1 VSHPIPDAAL
11 DSDIAIIA
19 RKGSGKSYLA
29 RGLAERLLDLKRRLV
44 IIDPLGAWWGLKA
57 SADGESA
64 GYPVAVFG
72 GEHGDMPLTSKMGEP
87 LAKLIASENLPCVID
102 TSLMRK
108 EEQGELAIDLFE
120 GLFRFNKDALTIV
133 LEEADVF
140 APQNPAKDGYAARVL
155 HEVDRIARRG
165 RARGLRL
172 ISLTQR
178 PARLHKDVLSQA
190 AALVAMRL
198 TSPHDRAAI
207 EDWIKGNADASQAKE
222 VMGSLATL
230 AIGEGWVWA
239 PDLDILRRA
248 KFPSIKTLDTS
259 ATPKAGERR
268 IAPKTLAEVDVSA
281 IREALAVPAPVSKE
295 NLKRDETSP
304 ALIEQAEQRGYHRGW
319 QAGVQEGR
327 KAGWNDAAEKMRA
340 MLADFLGRPYEASP
354 VPDVLRETEAKVPA
368 QANGN
373 QIAEPSPGVISPSAL
388 AMLDTLVI
396 CHPWPIPAILWGAF
410 SGRSPVSGPWHKAV
424 SELKA
429 TAFVETAD
437 GKFVATPAGVSASK
451 SRPAGIGSDVDLWRC
466 WRATIRGLIGE
477 SAIGLLEVLSA
488 HRPNRLTA
496 RQWGLLTNRSPIS
509 GPWHGALKAL
519 SKWDCIEKSGDR
531 YGVTEKGVQI
541 AGNEG
546 GADTREALFAVRVNR
561 LSTTSR
567 QIFDALPGERTD
579 LARKLGKSPISGPW
593 HSAIKE
599 LLASGLAAET
609 ARVIVRI
616 DEELEALTGKA
627 AS

>member
-1 VSHPIPDAAL
+1 MNHPIPDAAL

-44 IIDPLGAWWGLKA
+44 IIDPLGSWWGLKA
-57 SADGESA
+57 SADGEKA

-72 GEHGDMPLTSKMGEP
+72 GEHADMPLTAKMGEP
-87 LAKLIASENLPCVID
+87 LAKLIAAENLPCVID

-230 AIGEGWVWA
+230 ATGEGWVWA
-239 PDLDILRRA
+239 PDLDILSRA
-248 KFPSIKTLDTS
+248 KFPRIKTLDTS

-268 IAPKTLAEVDVSA
+268 VEPKTLAQVDVKALRDAMKVEEPASNPVAKINTPDPKA
-281 IREALAVPAPVSKE
+281 IEM
-295 NLKRDETSP
+295 
-304 ALIEQAEQRGYHRGW
+304 AEERGFRRGLE
-319 QAGVQEGR
+319 EGMTR
-327 KAGWNDAAEKMRA
+327 
-340 MLADFLGRPYEASP
+340 GR
-354 VPDVLRETEAKVPA
+354 
-368 QANGN
+368 
-373 QIAEPSPGVISPSAL
+373 
-388 AMLDTLVI
+388 
-396 CHPWPIPAILWGAF
+396 F
-410 SGRSPVSGPWHKAV
+410 
-424 SELKA
+424 
-429 TAFVETAD
+429 
-437 GKFVATPAGVSASK
+437 
-451 SRPAGIGSDVDLWRC
+451 AGI
-466 WRATIRGLIGE
+466 
-477 SAIGLLEVLSA
+477 AIGLERAKQAVEALRADDEANGIPVVIEGRSGAIEARVRPHVVKRSEPLHSVPPKSPPRAYSSTEFSKSEMKVLRAIAMWKSLGNA
-488 HRPNRLTA
+488 TPTKVMVAGAAGYSPKSGGYANLLSRLRTA
-496 RQWGLLTNRSPIS
+496 GAIEYPGAGAVSLLTDVE
-509 GPWHGALKAL
+509 AM
-519 SKWDCIEKSGDR
+519 
-531 YGVTEKGVQI
+531 
-541 AGNEG
+541 
-546 GADTREALFAVRVNR
+546 TRAEAKDALF
-561 LSTTSR
+561 STMSNPQR
-567 QIFDALPGERTD
+567 KLFDALIPAGEMAKSD
-579 LARKLGKSPISGPW
+579 LAAATEYSASSGGFANLLSSLRSLSIVEYPRAGHVALAPW
-593 HSAIKE
+593 VYE
-599 LLASGLAAET
+599 VL
-609 ARVIVRI
+609 
-616 DEELEALTGKA
+616 
-627 AS
+627 